1 MSDTISTQKWYIVQ
15 AKPNMEKQV
24 LAKLMLKIES
34 SSIAADFGRILVP
47 EEQVREVKNGQN
59 KISTRKLYAG
69 YVFVEMNFSE
79 AGWHLIKSTDK
90 VMGFVGGSPTK
101 PTPMRAPEVERIL
114 RQIEETKDAPV
125 PKLTFEIG
133 EVVTMTDGPF
143 KDYDGEVTEV
153 NYNQNKLEVSISIFG
168 RGTPVKVDF
177 TNVLKKS

>member
-1 MSDTISTQKWYIVQ
+1 MSDTVSTKKWYAVQ

-24 LAKLMLKIES
+24 LAKIMLKIES
-34 SSIAADFGRILVP
+34 SSIADAFGRVLVP

-59 KISTRKLYAG
+59 KISTRKLYPG
-69 YVFVEMNFSE
+69 YVLVEMDFSE
-79 AGWHLIKSTDK
+79 AGWHLIKSTDR

-101 PTPMRAPEVERIL
+101 PTPMRASEVEIIL

-133 EVVTMTDGPF
+133 EMITMTEGPF

-168 RGTPVKVDF
+168 RGTGVKVDF
-177 TNVLKKS
+177 ANVVKKS